1 MIEHIPC
8 KSNHPFLNN
17 ELLQLCILRRVF
29 PGEGEQL
36 AIHLERTFG
45 ANQWPPAWRNGLY
58 DFHHFHSTAHEALGV
73 YSGWVKACF
82 GGPGGVILT
91 ARVGDV
97 IVIPAGVS
105 HQNLDQ
111 SPDFRVVGAYPN
123 GQQFDMR
130 YGEPAE
136 YEKVINMVQSV
147 PLPSADPV
155 YGEDGPLM
163 ELWKSKD

>member
-8 KSNHPFLNN
+8 TSNHPFPNN
-17 ELLQLCILRRVF
+17 PLLELCLLREVF

-36 AIHLERTFG
+36 AIQFEQTFG
-45 ANQWPPAWRNGLY
+45 ANQWPPVWRNGLY

-73 YSGWVKACF
+73 YSGWIKACF
-82 GGPGGVILT
+82 GGPGGVTLI
-91 ARVGDV
+91 ARAGDV

-136 YEKVINMVQSV
+136 YEQVINMVQSV
-147 PLPSADPV
+147 PLPSTDPV
-155 YGEDGPLM
+155 YGKDGPLM
-163 ELWKSKD
+163 KLWQSKG